1 MEIRKSKLSVLL
13 TALFLCSIVAP
24 AASGQASTE
33 TEYYYGVEYD
43 WASIDTDL
51 ENFTGINL
59 NEIFIEIMGAADDA
73 GFNLDIAQINSGS
86 SNVYVHYTEDMSP
99 QVIQDKYG
107 TDVDVWSRTN
117 DVTLRHG
124 MLVTGILLT
133 DWNEQTFGQDPTS
146 FDIDIQTDMEQVLT
160 VDMVYTEYLDADSN
174 LIGSDLDF
182 AMNVEFDASL
192 SIDVL
197 LEGGGEEVPVDFNA
211 AIELGYEIQGAQS
224 EWRLGEP
231 STLYVDFSSG
241 NDIYWNCDDQRSIDE
256 WENEIWMYDDC
267 GEVSG
272 DYSATVDYAFSLSG
286 IPTED
291 FGLDQGQFDVSVSD
305 ELSNAG
311 TFTMEFADDFDFIHG
326 NSLSVDLG
334 DGSSTSVSACES
346 CPPGQPLMFGMMAST
361 IAGVSLDLGETI
373 SEDLEDNLLAEDGL
387 FGWLNGLDSSSESS
401 YDSTWDNEESSEY
414 WMCDNGEEIYQW
426 YYNDGE
432 ADCSDGSDEPDFAVS
447 GYMYSWGEFEWYISN
462 DLPEGTYSEIEFLCA
477 NGETIYWSWANN
489 GEADCT
495 DGSDESTD
503 SADTFDCTDGTT
515 TLFSFVN
522 DGEFDCENGLDEGV
536 ELFDLDITMYV
547 DGNPVYTESNMICSS
562 YHALCEDYMYS
573 DYLYASG
580 TIPVDMEVGNNEYC
594 MMATFSGQFGTL
606 STNPNAPCSSQWFG
620 YKLYSAESRNNDM
633 TLIVNG
639 WVNADGA
646 SSTFPETEL
655 VFTVYD
661 ELGNTVE
668 TGSILLGEEETD
680 YQYEFIAPQEGE
692 YCFDVSL
699 HDADAGQTYQSL
711 FVCSTAQQDPE
722 PSERLV
728 AVIEALADSNF
739 PNVLETFGMNLE
751 DRLGDIVAEEFPY
764 EDGMLAPM
772 WSNQHATVVGVG
784 VYVMDANGDWYILSG
799 PETAGYSTDA
809 PAKVSIRYIT
819 GVEAMTAQQV
829 MAESTELADIVDTT
843 TYDFDA
849 LEQAL
854 QNAGVDTSNLDFGQD
869 NEQPSTENQDNS
881 AEDAAEDAG
890 LLPFLSPLSLL
901 CILGAAFIVGRRGKN
916 EE

>member
-1 MEIRKSKLSVLL
+1 METRKTKLSVLL
-13 TALFLCSIVAP
+13 TALFVCSVVAP
-24 AASGQASTE
+24 AASGQTSSD

-43 WASIDTDL
+43 WASIDNDL

-59 NEIFIEIMGAADDA
+59 NEIFLEIMGAADDA

-107 TDVDVWSRTN
+107 NDVDVWSRTN

-160 VDMVYTEYLDADSN
+160 VDMVYTEYLDTDSN

-182 AMNVEFDASL
+182 VMNVEFDASL

-197 LEGGGEEVPVDFNA
+197 LEGGGEQVPVDFNA

-231 STLYVDFSSG
+231 STLYADFSSG
-241 NDIYWNCDDQRSIDE
+241 NDIYWVCDEERYIDL
-256 WENEIWMYDDC
+256 WDDEIWMHDDC

-272 DYSATVDYAFSLSG
+272 DYSATVDYSFSLSG
-286 IPTED
+286 MPTQD
-291 FGLDQGQFDVSVSD
+291 FGLDEGQFDVSVSD

-311 TFTMEFADDFDFIHG
+311 TFSTEFPGNLDFIHG
-326 NSLSVDLG
+326 TSLSVDLG
-334 DGSSTSVSACES
+334 DDSSTSVSVCES
-346 CPPGQPLMFGMMAST
+346 CPPGQPLMFNMMGAT
-361 IAGVSLDLGETI
+361 IAGVSVDLGETI

-387 FGWLNGLDSSSESS
+387 FGWLDGLDSSDDSS
-401 YDSTWDNEESSEY
+401 YASIWDDQEYTQY

-432 ADCSDGSDEPDFAVS
+432 EDCSDGSDEPDLAVN
-447 GYMYSWGEFEWYISN
+447 GYISTYGEFEWYISN
-462 DLPEGTYSEIEFLCA
+462 DLPAGTYSEFEFLCA
-477 NGETIYWSWANN
+477 NGDTIYWSWAND

-503 SADTFDCTDGTT
+503 PSDLFDCDDGTT
-515 TLFSFVN
+515 VLFSFVN
-522 DGEFDCENGLDEGV
+522 DGEFDCENGFDEGV
-536 ELFDLDITMYV
+536 ELFELDITMYV
-547 DGNPVYTESNMICSS
+547 DGSPAYTESNMLCSS
-562 YHALCEDYMYS
+562 YHALCEDYLYS
-573 DYLYASG
+573 DYLYSSG
-580 TIPVDMEVGNNEYC
+580 IIPVDMDVGDNEYC

-606 STNPNAPCSSQWFG
+606 SSNANAPCSSQWFG
-620 YKLYSAESRNNDM
+620 HKLYSAESRNNDM
-633 TLIVNG
+633 TLS
-639 WVNADGA
+639 VNAWVGADGD
-646 SSTFPETEL
+646 SSTFPETNL
-655 VFTVYD
+655 VFTVFD

-668 TGSILLGEEETD
+668 TESMLLGEEEND
-680 YQYEFIAPQEGE
+680 YYYEFIAPEESE

-699 HDADAGQTYQSL
+699 QDADAGQSYQSL
-711 FVCSTAQQDPE
+711 FVCSTAQEEPE
-722 PSERLV
+722 PSDRLV
-728 AVIEALADSNF
+728 TVIEALADSNF
-739 PNVLETFGMNLE
+739 PNVLETFAMNLE
-751 DRLGDIVAEEFPY
+751 DRLGDIVAEDFPY
-764 EDGMLAPM
+764 EDGMWAPM

-784 VYVMDANGDWYILSG
+784 VYVMDANGDWYILTG
-799 PETAGYSTDA
+799 PETAGYSSDA
-809 PAKVSIRYIT
+809 PAHVSIRYIT
-819 GVEAMTAQQV
+819 GVEAMNAQQI
-829 MAESTELADIVDTT
+829 MAESTELADIVDTS

-869 NEQPSTENQDNS
+869 DDQTQTENGDNT
-881 AEDAAEDAG
+881 AEEAAEDAG